1 MILYIVFEGDNGTGK
16 STQLG
21 RVKGSLDK
29 IFKNSN
35 DILES
40 ISDVKGYKQ
49 PHINIFHEGDTCKK
63 SHDNWYAT
71 VFDYALDR
79 VNTQHLIEEKY
90 FPDITIADR
99 SYYSSIVYQG
109 DGDKPNM
116 DYVRLVNTF
125 AIEPEVIFLFTNND
139 NSPIFNEYKNVLPAG
154 KTYIIDTSDD
164 SIEKTT
170 SHIVEIILFLWLK
183 EYKQLPVDDVI
194 KTMKQIAFYNE
205 EIGI

>member
-1 MILYIVFEGDNGTGK
+1 MLYIVFEGDNGTGK

-21 RVKGSLDK
+21 RVKGSLDN
-29 IFKNSN
+29 IFKNSS
-35 DILES
+35 DLLDS
-40 ISDVKGYKQ
+40 ISDARGYKQ
-49 PHINIFHEGDTCKK
+49 PNINIFHEGDTCKK
-63 SHDNWYAT
+63 SHDNWHAT

-79 VNTQHLIEEKY
+79 VNTQHLIKEKY
-90 FPDITIADR
+90 YPDITIADR

-109 DGDKPNM
+109 EGDKPNM

-125 AIEPEVIFLFTNND
+125 AIEPDVIFLFTNND
-139 NSPIFNEYKNVLPAG
+139 NSPIFNEYKNVLPTG

-183 EYKQLPVDDVI
+183 KYKHLLVEDII
-194 KTMKQIAFYNE
+194 KLMKQIPFDMR
-205 EIGI
+205 

>member
-1 MILYIVFEGDNGTGK
+1 MLYIVFEGDNGTGK

-29 IFKNSN
+29 LFKNSS
-35 DILES
+35 DLLDS
-40 ISDVKGYKQ
+40 ISDAGNYK

-71 VFDYALDR
+71 VLDYALDR
-79 VNTQHLIEEKY
+79 VNTQHLIEEIY
-90 FPDITIADR
+90 YPDITIADR

-109 DGDKPNM
+109 KGDKPDM

-125 AIEPEVIFLFTNND
+125 AIEPDVIFLFTNND
-139 NSPIFNEYKNVLPAG
+139 NSPIFNEYKNVLPIG

-164 SIEKTT
+164 PIEKTT

-183 EYKQLPVDDVI
+183 EYKQLLVDDVL
-194 KTMKQIAFYNE
+194 KLMKQIPFDMR
-205 EIGI
+205 